1 MKLKN
6 KEVCILILQKIY
18 NMNKKKNKK
27 TKKKGGANPLFIK
40 TIGYYTDKKLVDYR
54 FLRNKIDRD
63 TQKKYAKKHMVY
75 YPIDPSSHKIN
86 DLFDISKEQKK
97 TVLNF
102 LKPDP
107 AMIFTDAS
115 SNQYYKDSESIVV
128 HDKDHIK
135 RIDIT
140 NKLINNL
147 NTRNFV
153 FSKNK
158 KNVDCANLQQ
168 SIQEYNL
175 FISTNKAELMNGI
188 TDADEITITENEL
201 FGSPVFFYIIGKKLG
216 FANCEMDDLD
226 LEAVKTELDNQ
237 AGKFK
242 NLLNTTLVNPK
253 NSSSSS
259 SSSSS
264 PPPPPPPD
272 DDKEQVDLKLKTKAT
287 LSAIKEQDIDKQA
300 VFKSKDK
307 TAHSKVK
314 KGLVSPEAI
323 LAAALAILEAA
334 ERFDNAANKLKGN
347 VSDAARNGLL
357 AAHDKLVAAGEA
369 LHAGANYVGDE
380 FGIAKDDFDRRS
392 NELIRNAIEELGR
405 AQVALREISNS
416 VGNAAGNVAEDV
428 RDATIEIIASVAQGL
443 EDATVAIG
451 AAATSIGNAVTRF
464 NNEVVR
470 LRDEARRLGNDALLR
485 AIDVANDTFQTA
497 NNIRIEAD
505 RLMQEAGNQVRQAGN
520 RVNDNINEFV
530 HNAAEQLRDVTQQLG
545 NVANTVR
552 DSLGNLYIM
561 AREALGSAV
570 GAVGR
575 AVDWISRTVRATANR
590 ASVAA
595 SDAMNFV
602 SDRFRRAGG
611 KKTLKKIK
619 IKK

>member
-1 MKLKN
+1 
-6 KEVCILILQKIY
+6 
-18 NMNKKKNKK
+18 MNKKKNKK

-54 FLRNKIDRD
+54 FLRNKIDKD

-86 DLFDISKEQKK
+86 DLFDISEEQKK
-97 TVLNF
+97 TILNF

-147 NTRNFV
+147 NTRNFD
-153 FSKNK
+153 FSKYK
-158 KNVDCANLQQ
+158 KNVDCANLQEC
-168 SIQEYNL
+168 IKEYNIFIDENKREL
-175 FISTNKAELMNGI
+175 FDGI
-188 TDADEITITENEL
+188 TSDEITITENEL

-216 FANCEMDDLD
+216 FANCEIDDLD
-226 LEAVKTELDNQ
+226 LEVVKTELDNQ

-253 NSSSSS
+253 MPSSSS

-264 PPPPPPPD
+264 PPD
-272 DDKEQVDLKLKTKAT
+272 DDHDDDDEDNPVVLKSKTKAT
-287 LSAIKEQDIDKQA
+287 LSAIKEQDIDKQ
-300 VFKSKDK
+300 VVYKSKDK
-307 TAHSKVK
+307 TAHSTEK

-347 VSDAARNGLL
+347 VSNAARNGLL
-357 AAHDKLVAAGEA
+357 AAHAGLVAAGEA

-380 FGIAKDDFDRRS
+380 VGIAKDDFDRRS

-405 AQVALREISNS
+405 AEVALREISNS

-470 LRDEARRLGNDALLR
+470 LRDEARRLGNEALLR
-485 AIDVANDTFQTA
+485 AIDVANETFQTA
-497 NNIRIEAD
+497 NDIRIEAD
-505 RLMQEAGNQVRQAGN
+505 QLMRQAGNQVNDRIN
-520 RVNDNINEFV
+520 RFV
-530 HNAAEQLRDVTQQLG
+530 HNAAEQLRNVTQQLG
-545 NVANTVR
+545 NVANAVR

-575 AVDWISRTVRATANR
+575 AVNWISRTVRAAANR
-590 ASVAA
+590 AGVAA
-595 SDAMNFV
+595 HNATEFV

>member
-1 MKLKN
+1 
-6 KEVCILILQKIY
+6 
-18 NMNKKKNKK
+18 MNKKKNKK

-54 FLRNKIDRD
+54 FLRNKIDKD

-86 DLFDISKEQKK
+86 DLFDISEEQKK
-97 TVLNF
+97 TILNF

-147 NTRNFV
+147 NTRNFD

-158 KNVDCANLQQ
+158 KNVDCANLQEC
-168 SIQEYNL
+168 IKEYNIFIDENKREL
-175 FISTNKAELMNGI
+175 FDGI
-188 TDADEITITENEL
+188 TADEITITENEL

-253 NSSSSS
+253 MPSS

-264 PPPPPPPD
+264 PPPPPPPPD
-272 DDKEQVDLKLKTKAT
+272 DDKVDLKKT
-287 LSAIKEQDIDKQA
+287 IKP
-300 VFKSKDK
+300 
-307 TAHSKVK
+307 THKVK
-314 KGLVSPEAI
+314 EGLVSPEAI

-347 VSDAARNGLL
+347 VSDAAHNGWV
-357 AAHDKLVAAGEA
+357 AAHAGLVAAGEA
-369 LHAGANYVGDE
+369 LRDRANYVGAE
-380 FGIAKDDFDRRS
+380 AGLAKDNFDRS
-392 NELIRNAIEELGR
+392 ANELIRNAIEELGR
-405 AQVALREISNS
+405 AQVALREVSNS
-416 VGNAAGNVAEDV
+416 VGNAAGNAAEGV
-428 RDATIEIIASVAQGL
+428 RDATIEIIATVAQGL

-485 AIDVANDTFQTA
+485 AIVVANDTFQTA

-520 RVNDNINEFV
+520 QVNDRINRFV

-570 GAVGR
+570 GALGR
-575 AVDWISRTVRATANR
+575 AVDWISRTVRAAANR
-590 ASVAA
+590 VGVAA
-595 SDAMNFV
+595 HNATEFV
-602 SDRFRRAGG
+602 RRRVQRAGG